1 MNILLLRLLI
11 LFYVCG
17 LVFLLVKLA
26 SSDMAKN
33 NRRFWAIVLFPICL
47 ATAEGRYFLKQ
58 IITGKGK

>member
-11 LFYVCG
+11 LFYIAG

-33 NRRFWAIVLFPICL
+33 NRRFWAILLFPICL
-47 ATAEGRYFLKQ
+47 ATAEGRQFLKK
-58 IITGKGK
+58 ILNGKEK